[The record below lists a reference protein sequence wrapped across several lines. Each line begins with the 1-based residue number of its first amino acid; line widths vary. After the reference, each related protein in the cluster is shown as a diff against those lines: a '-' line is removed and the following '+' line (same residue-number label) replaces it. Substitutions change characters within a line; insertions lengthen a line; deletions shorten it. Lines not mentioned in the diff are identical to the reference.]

1 MAAVKTFLY
10 LYAPKMFIMKNP
22 NIFWNSGIY
31 YLYFWLQAVSFVQA
45 TGCMHN
51 EVLDYTEILPTTTS
65 MLGFGSQFLL
75 ALTKRLVNA
84 TGTRN
89 IFLSNRLS
97 SSADTPYPGSPG
109 LKKAFSYHFSSPHP
123 PARGITSQIYHASC
137 RLSWQ
142 FWLTWLFL
150 TILTG
155 NGVTVVRTYNKE
167 TFIMGN
173 ITFDIQGKL

>member
-1 MAAVKTFLY
+1 MHLRCLSWKSQTFFETVVFTIYISDHKLSPLY
-10 LYAPKMFIMKNP
+10 KQLDVCIMKYW
-22 NIFWNSGIY
+22 IIRKSCQLRL
-31 YLYFWLQAVSFVQA
+31 LY
-45 TGCMHN
+45 
-51 EVLDYTEILPTTTS
+51 I
-65 MLGFGSQFLL
+65 LGFGSQFLL
-75 ALTKRLVNA
+75 ALTKRVANA

-89 IFLSNRLS
+89 IFLSNGLS

-109 LKKAFSYHFSSPHP
+109 LKKAFSYHFSSLHP
-123 PARGITSQIYHASC
+123 PARGITSQIYYTSC

-155 NGVTVVRTYNKE
+155 NAVTVVRTYNKE